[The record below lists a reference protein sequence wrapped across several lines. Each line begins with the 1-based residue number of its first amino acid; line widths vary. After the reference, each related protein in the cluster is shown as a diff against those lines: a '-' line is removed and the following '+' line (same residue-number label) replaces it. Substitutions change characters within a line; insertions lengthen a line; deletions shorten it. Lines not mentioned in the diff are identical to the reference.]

1 MAFVTDDTAML
12 YFLGTTGEETAGAF
26 ELESGLLLEDA
37 SATVGFGITVEG
49 SLTTPGCTFLNGV
62 DSFDASPELT
72 ETEERAL
79 PTFETTFLKLEEL
92 ELAEEIENLFEM
104 VSLCKELIENLFV
117 FTELPLSSLKLSIDH
132 LLLWLL
138 WTLDL
143 FFFDKFDEEVLGSEG
158 LLDSITDCL
167 FSCAV
172 TLEFGTLF
180 NSCRIDLRLRS
191 IFATCFFFI
200 QKLLGLIT
208 EFIVQLLVRYSN
220 EFHKVKLLKQDR
232 YDTNIAKNK
241 LSPQDQYAKWTKLNR
256 KVDQLNS
263 EIDTAEKALQAKK
276 DQLSSSTTLLKRL
289 ITLLGFLIKIWYR
302 KTKVFYMPNVLPID
316 TVCYGIWVSRRT
328 LPCVPEV
335 GCRILNLGTTTKHN
349 KA

>member
-191 IFATCFFFI
+191 PVPFDGVFDDVFDNVFESG
-200 QKLLGLIT
+200 LGIVSWEAKEEDDKGLT
-208 EFIVQLLVRYSN
+208 EEPAGF
-220 EFHKVKLLKQDR
+220 
-232 YDTNIAKNK
+232 DTVWCVTSCCCLAAG
-241 LSPQDQYAKWTKLNR
+241 QTQYKF
-256 KVDQLNS
+256 
-263 EIDTAEKALQAKK
+263 
-276 DQLSSSTTLLKRL
+276 SSS
-289 ITLLGFLIKIWYR
+289 
-302 KTKVFYMPNVLPID
+302 D
-316 TVCYGIWVSRRT
+316 S
-328 LPCVPEV
+328 
-335 GCRILNLGTTTKHN
+335 
-349 KA
+349 